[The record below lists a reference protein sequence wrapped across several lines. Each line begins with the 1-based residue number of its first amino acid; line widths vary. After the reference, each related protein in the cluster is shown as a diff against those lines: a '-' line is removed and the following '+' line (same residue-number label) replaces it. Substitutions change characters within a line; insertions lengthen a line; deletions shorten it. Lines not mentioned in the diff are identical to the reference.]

1 MTKKELIEK
10 LIERNEIALMEAE
23 IDERYLQRKIISG
36 QKKFESLLAQQQS
49 RIREIKDYLDFL
61 REILKEE
68 K

>member
-10 LIERNEIALMEAE
+10 LIERNEIALMETE
-23 IDERYLQRKIISG
+23 IDERYLQRKVLSG
-36 QKKFESLLAQQQS
+36 QKKLEPLLVQQQS
-49 RIREIKDYLDFL
+49 RIREIKDYLEFL